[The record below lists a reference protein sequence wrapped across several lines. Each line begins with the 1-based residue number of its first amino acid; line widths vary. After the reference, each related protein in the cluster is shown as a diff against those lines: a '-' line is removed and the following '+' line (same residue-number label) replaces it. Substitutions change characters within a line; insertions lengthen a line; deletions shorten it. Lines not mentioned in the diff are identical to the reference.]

1 MVWPQIPREKLSP
14 MMQHYVATKEA
25 YPDALIL
32 YRLGDFYE
40 VFFDD
45 AILAAK
51 VLEIALTGKYCG
63 LEERAPMCGVPYHA
77 VEAYAAK
84 LVETGH
90 KVVIVEQMEDPKEA
104 VGLVKRAVT
113 RVLTP
118 GTITDGDQLEGKKN
132 NFLLCL
138 YFYQASLA
146 LCYVDL
152 STGEMKIS
160 EAAPGEKPLQAAIN
174 WLATIQPSEV
184 LLLEDDQNQALC
196 GKLKNQFAAQGIYF
210 SQMRIDSALSVQ
222 ATLLIDRYL
231 GKGYRKKL
239 EGHYLAAVSLAALLS
254 YIYRFQEDQ
263 LAHLTQLDY
272 IESGQYMHLTAS
284 CREHLELD
292 RNLYDRGRSAS
303 LFACLDLTRTAM
315 GGRLLHQWL
324 EMPLL
329 SIKEIEER
337 YDLVAAFLEDL
348 PLRMTLRE
356 RLGQI
361 YDLERLLGKF
371 AYQRGNARDLLSLS
385 YSLSALL
392 PIKKALLA
400 SSIALV
406 QKEGQMLDPLAE
418 LRDLIDRAIVEEPPV
433 LITEG
438 GLIQKGFSTELDDLC
453 YGSDRAKEALLLYEQ
468 EERKRT
474 GISNLKIVFRKNAG
488 YFIEVTKSNY
498 DKVPE
503 DYHRKQTMKNA
514 ERYTTDYL
522 EAQAGKITG
531 DEQAIRAKE
540 YEIFQCLREE
550 VAKAALRIQET
561 AKRLARLDVLLSF
574 AQSADEHD
582 YIRPSF
588 NQEGRIEIEAGR
600 HPVIEQVLEGSFIA
614 NDLFIGS
621 KENRIQII
629 TGPNM
634 AGKSTYMRQ
643 NALILIMAQMG
654 SFVPAKRASLPLTD
668 KILTRIGAKDH
679 LAMGESTFMVEMK
692 EMAEILREASPHS
705 FLVLDE
711 VGRGTSTNDGLAIAC
726 AILEYLDRH
735 DQPKTLFATHYH
747 ELTALAQADNS
758 LTNRKVD
765 IREEG
770 GALIFLRKVVEGLTD
785 RSYGIEVA
793 KLSGL
798 PQEILDRAAYL
809 LAHMDAQNEN
819 LLPDEKAVEEADA
832 FSDYRKEAFL
842 TQIAQIDIN
851 QVTPMEAL
859 QQLASLIQTAD
870 ELKGES

>member
-1 MVWPQIPREKLSP
+1 
-14 MMQHYVATKEA
+14 
-25 YPDALIL
+25 
-32 YRLGDFYE
+32 
-40 VFFDD
+40 
-45 AILAAK
+45 
-51 VLEIALTGKYCG
+51 
-63 LEERAPMCGVPYHA
+63 
-77 VEAYAAK
+77 
-84 LVETGH
+84 
-90 KVVIVEQMEDPKEA
+90 
-104 VGLVKRAVT
+104 
-113 RVLTP
+113 
-118 GTITDGDQLEGKKN
+118 
-132 NFLLCL
+132 
-138 YFYQASLA
+138 
-146 LCYVDL
+146 
-152 STGEMKIS
+152 
-160 EAAPGEKPLQAAIN
+160 
-174 WLATIQPSEV
+174 
-184 LLLEDDQNQALC
+184 
-196 GKLKNQFAAQGIYF
+196 
-210 SQMRIDSALSVQ
+210 
-222 ATLLIDRYL
+222 
-231 GKGYRKKL
+231 
-239 EGHYLAAVSLAALLS
+239 
-254 YIYRFQEDQ
+254 
-263 LAHLTQLDY
+263 
-272 IESGQYMHLTAS
+272 
-284 CREHLELD
+284 
-292 RNLYDRGRSAS
+292 
-303 LFACLDLTRTAM
+303 
-315 GGRLLHQWL
+315 
-324 EMPLL
+324 
-329 SIKEIEER
+329 
-337 YDLVAAFLEDL
+337 
-348 PLRMTLRE
+348 
-356 RLGQI
+356 
-361 YDLERLLGKF
+361 
-371 AYQRGNARDLLSLS
+371 
-385 YSLSALL
+385 
-392 PIKKALLA
+392 
-400 SSIALV
+400 
-406 QKEGQMLDPLAE
+406 MLDPLAE

-540 YEIFQCLREE
+540 YEIFQSLREE

-711 VGRGTSTNDGLAIAC
+711 VGRGTSTNDGLAIAY

-859 QQLASLIQTAD
+859 QQLAALIQTAD